1 MYCTNFTYDK
11 DDDYYGGG
19 GGDDVH
25 DDDDDACLVQVILTL
40 RNENQSNIVQ

>member
-1 MYCTNFTYDK
+1 MYCTNFTCDNV
-11 DDDYYGGG
+11 DDYCGGG
-19 GGDDVH
+19 